1 MEGKRA
7 ILKIR
12 GDVCSPMSRLVN
24 LFKTLET
31 DNNKAGDK
39 EVLHPSSERFRMK
52 LIRDFRLL
60 ENLTEMEAGLEAPK
74 YHASDITEKPK
85 REKLLSDNP
94 NALVKFNTVSR
105 RIENPKYEKL
115 NEVQSQRLHR
125 IKYRLATI
133 PPLKYLANNVVESK
147 KFKRIIKFI
156 GKRNFNFS

>member
-1 MEGKRA
+1 
-7 ILKIR
+7 
-12 GDVCSPMSRLVN
+12 MSKLVK

-156 GKRNFNFS
+156 GKLNFYHRCKRIN